1 MIEEMRPWYD
11 NYCFAE
17 ECLKDNNRVFNSDV
31 VLFYLRN
38 YVMYGSSPNINIT
51 APELELKHG
60 YCDFFLLPN
69 MTHYQSNHSYILEL
83 KYLSKS
89 DYTEKNAQ
97 EQWDEAVEQINGYAV
112 APRVEALRQG
122 TQLHKIIIQ
131 FCGWDMIKMREV

>member
-1 MIEEMRPWYD
+1 M
-11 NYCFAE
+11 
-17 ECLKDNNRVFNSDV
+17 
-31 VLFYLRN
+31 LFDWSWNTDIATSSFSLTWRIISRN
-38 YVMYGSSPNINIT
+38 TVISS
-51 APELELKHG
+51 K
-60 YCDFFLLPN
+60 
-69 MTHYQSNHSYILEL
+69 L

-89 DYTEKNAQ
+89 DYTEKKAQ